1 MATPHRITVLLKDW
15 QSGDRDALEELI
27 PLVYDHLHRV
37 AVSMMRGERSNHTLQ
52 ATALVHEAY
61 ARLSDSDRVDFESSS
76 HFYSVAALVMRR
88 ILIDHARSL
97 GRQRRGGGVEALSL
111 EDELIVAPERAEALL
126 ALDDALEALAKVDVR
141 KAKVVEL
148 KFFGGL
154 SLEEIAGLLEIGT
167 ATVSRE
173 WRMARAWLSSSLQGG
188 DGTDSGDTDSGGTDS
203 GRGE

>member
-1 MATPHRITVLLKDW
+1 
-15 QSGDRDALEELI
+15 
-27 PLVYDHLHRV
+27 
-37 AVSMMRGERSNHTLQ
+37 
-52 ATALVHEAY
+52 
-61 ARLSDSDRVDFESSS
+61 
-76 HFYSVAALVMRR
+76 MRR

-126 ALDDALEALAKVDVR
+126 ALDDALEALAKVDAR

-173 WRMARAWLSSSLQGG
+173 WRMARAWLSNSLQG
-188 DGTDSGDTDSGGTDS
+188 DGTDS

>member
-15 QSGDRDALEELI
+15 QAGDREALDQLI

-37 AVSMMRGERSNHTLQ
+37 AASMMRGERSNHTLQ

-61 ARLSDSDRVDFESSS
+61 ARLSESDRIDFESSS

-88 ILIDHARSL
+88 ILIDHARGL

-111 EDELIVAPERAEALL
+111 EDELVVAPERAEALL
-126 ALDDALEALAKVDVR
+126 ALDDALEALAQVDAR

-154 SLEEIAGLLEIGT
+154 SLEEIAGLLDIGT

-173 WRMARAWLSSSLQGG
+173 WRMARAWLSSSLKGGGTTPGG
-188 DGTDSGDTDSGGTDS
+188 DG
-203 GRGE
+203 

>member
-1 MATPHRITVLLKDW
+1 MAAPHRITVLLKDW
-15 QSGDRDALEELI
+15 QAGDRDALDQLI

-126 ALDDALEALAKVDVR
+126 ALDDALEALAKVDAR

-173 WRMARAWLSSSLQGG
+173 WRMARAWLASSLQD
-188 DGTDSGDTDSGGTDS
+188 DGTSSATANEG
-203 GRGE
+203 